1 MKSSSLIFLYG
12 VLSAIL
18 ILGGLSYFG
27 FIPNLLLEYPTTV
40 NVISSVPSP
49 DGVFVATT
57 NRATNNHGWCEERTN
72 VYRKGELFDW
82 EREYIFNID
91 CGSQVEIKWEDNR
104 NLVITYSY
112 NAASV
117 ARTSRQF
124 LNKDKEVS
132 ISYTLKQ

>member
-1 MKSSSLIFLYG
+1 M
-12 VLSAIL
+12 
-18 ILGGLSYFG
+18 
-27 FIPNLLLEYPTTV
+27 
-40 NVISSVPSP
+40 
-49 DGVFVATT
+49 
-57 NRATNNHGWCEERTN
+57 
-72 VYRKGELFDW
+72 YRKGELFDW